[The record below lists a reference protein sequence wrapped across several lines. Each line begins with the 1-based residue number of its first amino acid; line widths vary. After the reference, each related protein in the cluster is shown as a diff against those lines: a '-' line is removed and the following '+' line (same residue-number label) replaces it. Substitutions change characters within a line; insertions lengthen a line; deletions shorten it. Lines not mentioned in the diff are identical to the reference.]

1 MTALWMIWRLYLY
14 GGAAFPCSPLETCHL
29 LPFSSPCCC
38 HHRRCHR
45 QDVQKRK
52 KEKKKKKK
60 KKKKQEQKKE
70 QKEKGKKR
78 KKPRESRTVP
88 LAVSSD
94 VAGNPPRPRT
104 RHRATI
110 A

>member
-14 GGAAFPCSPLETCHL
+14 GGAAFPCPPLETCHL
-29 LPFSSPCCC
+29 LPFSSPCRC
-38 HHRRCHR
+38 HHRRCHHRRFHR
-45 QDVQKRK
+45 QDVQK
-52 KEKKKKKK
+52 KEKK
-60 KKKKQEQKKE
+60 QKKE
-70 QKEKGKKR
+70 QKKKGKKR

-94 VAGNPPRPRT
+94 VEGNPPRPRT